1 MTHNL
6 NLQININ
13 PVAET
18 FDVTVTEPESGETL
32 PLGDFDFMPDE
43 HPCFTEEIAREIYSW
58 IAMWMDND
66 KEDEDNE

>member
-13 PVAET
+13 PAKEIFNITVA
-18 FDVTVTEPESGETL
+18 EPESGETL

-58 IAMWMDND
+58 IALWMDN
-66 KEDEDNE
+66 NEEEENNE